1 MDCLGFFSSRMVPM
15 VWIVKNA
22 VTAIMLMDVIT
33 LLVTVAVWLDGRV
46 RPNYNVPCVINWVWS
61 RQHRTQMP
69 NFIWCWIKLI
79 HMCTLC
85 TPLLKLLFY
94 YQNILN
100 CISFTT
106 TVKRIFLFQS
116 SLGFAGNGQI
126 NQKYPVSQVWTFETV
141 FEFLV
146 PCFVLS
152 VPLLVWSVS
161 VSFHFLS
168 SVSLCFVLLSPQ
180 SVTFP
185 CLFIPCPIV
194 KFMFLSL
201 SLTVCMSVSFCLI
214 LISSLS
220 YQNKE
225 LVWTDS

>member
-126 NQKYPVSQVWTFETV
+126 NQKYPVSQSLDFWNSIWVLGSLF
-141 FEFLV
+141 
-146 PCFVLS
+146 CFI
-152 VPLLVWSVS
+152 
-161 VSFHFLS
+161 S
-168 SVSLCFVLLSPQ
+168 SSS
-180 SVTFP
+180 
-185 CLFIPCPIV
+185 CLICPIV

-225 LVWTDS
+225 LVWTRDRPIRY